1 MPTSRRAAS
10 TAALV
15 LVALAA
21 GSGCGGKKSDAAEV
35 GCRTTLINEANA
47 DVVQRYYAEGKL
59 GTRRVVQAELGKYGK
74 RFFGPDG
81 GMVPYR
87 RLSRSLQ
94 GDFNEWMYGN
104 SRVQHITRTAQQRA
118 TDQATKR
125 ADSEC

>member
-1 MPTSRRAAS
+1 MPIRTRAAS

-21 GSGCGGKKSDAAEV
+21 ASGCGGKSDAAEV
-35 GCRTTLINEANA
+35 SCRTTLINEANA

-59 GTRRVVQAELGKYGK
+59 GTRRVVQRELGKYGK

-81 GMVPYR
+81 QMIPYH
-87 RLSRSLQ
+87 RLPRSLQ
-94 GDFNEWMYGN
+94 GDFNKWMYGN
-104 SRVQHITRTAQQRA
+104 SRVQHLTRAAQQRA

-125 ADSEC
+125 ADAEC

>member
-1 MPTSRRAAS
+1 MPTSSRAAS

-21 GSGCGGKKSDAAEV
+21 ATGCGGKSDAAAV
-35 GCRTTLINEANA
+35 SCRTTLINQANA
-47 DVVQRYYAEGKL
+47 AVVQRYFAEGKL
-59 GTRRVVQAELGKYGK
+59 GTRRVIQRELGRYGD

-81 GMVPYR
+81 RMIPYR
-87 RLSRSLQ
+87 RLPQSLQ

-104 SRVQHITRTAQQRA
+104 PRVQRITRSAQQQA

-125 ADSEC
+125 ADSQC